1 MWQGGSLWTGLISGG
16 LTQLQDTRSLTS
28 GEMDKKQYAV
38 KTSGNV
44 TGALG
49 VMAGVE
55 YGALLGTS
63 VMPGVGTVVG
73 SIVGGLLGNSL
84 GQTIGQQAGQALVNN
99 PLVNNMAR
107 SAVHT
112 TEEVLPNQQ

>member
-1 MWQGGSLWTGLISGG
+1 MLQGGSLWTGLISGG
-16 LTQLQDTRSLTS
+16 LSQIQDTRNLTN
-28 GEMDKKQYAV
+28 GAIDKKQYAV

-44 TGALG
+44 TGAIG

-55 YGALLGTS
+55 YGAILGTS

-84 GQTIGQQAGQALVNN
+84 GQTIGQQAGQVLVNN
-99 PLVNNMAR
+99 PLVNNAAR
-107 SAVHT
+107 SAVQT
-112 TEEVLPNQQ
+112 TEEVLPDR